1 MRIAE
6 LIDREAGGVSTHN
19 GVASSRKLVLDELR
33 DGERFVLTTHEHP
46 DGDALGSLAAMQQVL
61 CAMGKDAVSFMA
73 AEEFPLPYEY
83 RFIELPQLVTSV
95 PDDVEERT
103 VVFLDCGNIDRNP
116 ADALKHAARI
126 LNIDHHHDNTR
137 FGTVD
142 HVVPEASCTAE
153 VIWDLMRGLGVE
165 LTQPIAEA
173 LYVGLVT
180 DTGKFMYE
188 NTGSRAHE
196 MAAELIGAGIDVHA
210 IYRRLY
216 EGVPQGKLELLAR
229 GLSAVERFDGGLL
242 TVTQLT
248 REDYA
253 VTGADE
259 SYSEG
264 VVDHLR
270 AVEGTAVAGLVR
282 ELLSDTASARRKVS
296 LRATDDRVDV
306 SAIARALGGGGHRR
320 AAGLLDRHGVPR
332 ARDVPAGP
340 ARPAALTRDG
350 VLLVDKPAGV
360 TSHDVV
366 AAERRKLAEASD
378 GEAGRGTRPQAAPGR
393 SGTRARST
401 RSRPGCCSCWS
412 GARRARSA
420 S

>member
-1 MRIAE
+1 
-6 LIDREAGGVSTHN
+6 VSTHN
-19 GVASSRKLVLDELR
+19 GASSARQLVLHELR

-61 CAMGKDAVSFMA
+61 DAMGKDAVSFLA
-73 AEEFPLPYEY
+73 ADEFPLPYEY
-83 RFIELPQLVTSV
+83 RFLELPKLVTTV
-95 PDDVEERT
+95 PDDVEDRT
-103 VVFLDCGNIDRNP
+103 VIFLDCGNIDRNP
-116 ADALKHAARI
+116 ATELKQAARI

-137 FGTVD
+137 FGTID
-142 HVVPEASCTAE
+142 HVVPAASCTAE
-153 VIWDLMRGLGVE
+153 VIWDLMRGLGVD

-188 NTGSRAHE
+188 NTSSSAHV
-196 MAAELIGAGIDVHA
+196 MAADLIGTGLDVHA

-253 VTGADE
+253 ITGADE

-270 AVEGTAVAGLVR
+270 SVEGTAVAGLVR
-282 ELLSDTASARRKVS
+282 ELLSDAAATRRKVS

-306 SAIARALGGGGHRR
+306 SAIARSLGGGGHRR
-320 AAGLLDRHGVPR
+320 AAGFSTDMEFADLV
-332 ARDVPAGP
+332 
-340 ARPAALTRDG
+340 T
-350 VLLVDKPAGV
+350 VLREQ
-360 TSHDVV
+360 V
-366 AAERRKLAEASD
+366 AEQL
-378 GEAGRGTRPQAAPGR
+378 
-393 SGTRARST
+393 
-401 RSRPGCCSCWS
+401 
-412 GARRARSA
+412 
-420 S
+420 